1 MSVVISSSLVVSLTR
16 SIIGDSLNG
25 NSPLVGYQNLV
36 TISNISTTSED
47 PNNPAVNLANPA
59 THLVWV
65 GLNGSP
71 TGDEYITVVLDTT
84 EDVDYVGIAR
94 HNFASGLIPVSIE
107 ILSQAGGSPADW
119 VEVIADS
126 FLPTDGPVIFRFEPQ
141 ALYAVRVRLQ
151 PSRAST
157 PVAPTAAVVYVGKLL
172 LLQRRIYVGHTPIP
186 YGRSPRIVAGKS
198 ESGNF
203 LGRIMIGAS
212 RMTGVDLANLTP
224 AWYRAYMDPFIDA
237 AQLNPFFFGWRP
249 LDYPYEVGY
258 GWITDEPQPSN
269 QRPNGM
275 MQISFKMTGI
285 V

>member
-1 MSVVISSSLVVSLTR
+1 MSVVISNSLAVSLNR

-25 NSPLVGYQNLV
+25 NSPIIGYQNLV
-36 TISNISTTSED
+36 TINNVTTTTED
-47 PNNPAVNLANPA
+47 PNNPAINLANPA
-59 THLVWV
+59 THLVWA
-65 GLNGSP
+65 GLGGSP
-71 TGDEYITVVLDTT
+71 SADEYITVILDTT
-84 EDVDYVGIAR
+84 EDVDYVAIAR

-107 ILSQAGGSPADW
+107 IQSQSGGSPENW
-119 VEVIADS
+119 TEVIADS
-126 FLPTDGPVIFRFEPQ
+126 FLPTDGPVIFRFDPQ
-141 ALYAVRVRLQ
+141 AMYAIRVRLQ

-157 PVAPTAAVVYVGKLL
+157 PVAPTAAVIFVGKLL

-186 YGRSPRIVAGKS
+186 YGRSPRIATGKS

-203 LGRIMIGAS
+203 LGRILIGAS
-212 RMTGVDLANLTP
+212 RMTSVTLSNLTA
-224 AWYRAYMDPFIDA
+224 AWYRVYMDPFIDA
-237 AQLNPFFFGWRP
+237 AQLSPFFFGWRP

-275 MQISFKMTGI
+275 MQIAFKMTGI